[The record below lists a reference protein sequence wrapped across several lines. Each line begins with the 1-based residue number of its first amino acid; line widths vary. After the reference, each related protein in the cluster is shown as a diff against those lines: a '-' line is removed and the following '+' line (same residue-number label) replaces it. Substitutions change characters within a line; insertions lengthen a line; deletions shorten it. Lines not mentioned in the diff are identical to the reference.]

1 MPLCG
6 ELNICPFKFN
16 ISKFI
21 CCRTKVKDVEQ
32 PKTTEKEFRLIKR
45 KQRRYKNLI
54 PYDGK
59 FAYLKILFDG
69 KILCYAG
76 YELLESFGI
85 HKECLSKS
93 LNDAK
98 KCHILFR
105 EYIGPVFEECIK
117 DSEIYQFDFAVN
129 DEEYSCCI
137 YPCPLPMEYIS
148 VDVVIRLSQHITS
161 DEIKNFIVRPLSP
174 SVCIMASE
182 ESDSSS
188 DFKDAKTD
196 IV

>member
-1 MPLCG
+1 MPFCS

-16 ISKFI
+16 NGKFI
-21 CCRTKVKDVEQ
+21 FCRTKEKDDEP
-32 PKTTEKEFRLIKR
+32 PKILDKDFRLIKR
-45 KQRRYKNLI
+45 RQRRYKNLI
-54 PYDGK
+54 PYDGN

-69 KILCYAG
+69 NILCYTG
-76 YELLESFGI
+76 YDLLESFGVQ
-85 HKECLSKS
+85 KEYLSKS

-117 DSEIYQFDFAVN
+117 DGEIYQFDFSVN

-161 DEIKNFIVRPLSP
+161 EEIKDFIVRPLSH
-174 SVCIMASE
+174 SEFIMASD
-182 ESDSSS
+182 ESNNSSLIKETKS
-188 DFKDAKTD
+188 T
-196 IV
+196 II